1 MSPSQKFWF
10 KTLAGVLLSIAL
22 AASSVAAKELRPVT
36 VEGIQ
41 PVSVSSV
48 EEGTPE
54 APETGPATNR
64 RLPPLDPGTFRSM
77 KAQARAHPLAQA
89 ADVLASAPGPEALAA
104 VSTSFVGL
112 DRPSSANNGFVFF
125 PPDTIVAKS
134 VNHVLEGANSA
145 VRLFDAVGNVIET
158 RDLNTFFGA
167 STSKGLLFDPK
178 VYFDGNATSGRFYVV
193 ALQKKGSDSRIW
205 LAVSRSPD
213 PPDLSPANWCRY
225 NINGKRNAGTSLSS
239 WADYPGLGVGAD
251 ALVISANQFRFSNN
265 SFTFAIVR
273 VLNKLIAANNGSS
286 CPSIPL
292 FTFQPSGVAGDASTF
307 TLQPV
312 QHYTSPSSFLPTTTN
327 PAYLL
332 STVFGSS
339 ATYRVWQVRNVASGS
354 PTLRVVNV
362 IGSYDYG
369 VQPDAPQSGSSLL
382 LDTGD
387 NRMTQAAGVG
397 DAISGVHGSLCNING
412 GASESCVRFVRIS
425 VGQNG
430 GGSLTA
436 AINQE
441 QTFGG
446 GAGVFYFWPGIAVNG
461 VEETAVAFHRSSGA
475 SYLSSYWTIKALA
488 STTFE
493 AASPITDGTCAQTLS
508 NRTGDYIGAQ
518 TDPSDSNTFWL
529 AGERATT
536 INGSCQWQTQIIA
549 VTP

>member
-1 MSPSQKFWF
+1 
-10 KTLAGVLLSIAL
+10 
-22 AASSVAAKELRPVT
+22 
-36 VEGIQ
+36 
-41 PVSVSSV
+41 
-48 EEGTPE
+48 
-54 APETGPATNR
+54 
-64 RLPPLDPGTFRSM
+64 M
-77 KAQARAHPLAQA
+77 KAQARAHPLAEA
-89 ADVLASAPGPEALAA
+89 ADALASAPGPEALAA
-104 VSTSFVGL
+104 ASTSFVGL
-112 DRPSSANNGFVFF
+112 DRPSAANNGFVFF

-134 VNHVLEGANSA
+134 VTRVLEAANSA
-145 VRLFDAVGNVIET
+145 VRLFDTVGNVIET
-158 RDLNTFFGA
+158 RDLNTFFAA
-167 STSKGLLFDPK
+167 STTNGLLFDPK
-178 VYFDGNATSGRFYVV
+178 VYFDQNAANRRFYVV
-193 ALQKKGSDSRIW
+193 ALQKKGSSDRSGVSRIW
-205 LAVSRSPD
+205 LAVSRSLD
-213 PPDLSPANWCRY
+213 PPDLNPANWCRY

-251 ALVISANQFRFSNN
+251 ALVISANQFRFSDN

-273 VLNKLIAANNGSS
+273 VLNKLIAANNDSS

-312 QHYTSPSSFLPTTTN
+312 QHYTSPSSFSGTTN

-332 STVFGSS
+332 STVFGTS
-339 ATYRVWQVRNVASGS
+339 ATYRVWQVRNVGGGS

-362 IGSYDYG
+362 TGSYVYG

-397 DAISGVHGSLCNING
+397 DAISGVHGTLCNING

-430 GGSLTA
+430 SSLTA
-436 AINQE
+436 SINQQ

-493 AASPITDGTCAQTLS
+493 AASPITDGTCAQTIS